1 MYNPAPPR
9 PKKTNIV
16 RSRNGCRTCRERKTK
31 CDEKKPAYGTCVRL
45 GKPCVSVQPELK
57 FRHVAVPAAVRRDIA
72 TTVRELEQDKTR
84 RRPAEDH
91 EKDTGAVGCLGSLD
105 LIRSLQH
112 VERDVCYTT
121 YWEDRCLPAMHP
133 IFLTMSSVADRPSQ
147 SMLRDSILALSS
159 RQFSRQQVERKTSS
173 ASHMGSFSPSLS
185 HQTRSHLYYS
195 AAITKM
201 SRISQQTV
209 SADTTVV
216 VAVLTLFAYIEAS
229 VGNFEGFRCH
239 VNGMLQLL
247 ESHPEI
253 LNDPVN
259 KALILAWMQ
268 IRFVNWWSRAY
279 FSSLDVHCRLPPV
292 PLLPALE
299 GNYDLLHN
307 RRVLVLSI
315 LCESHRLNSCEVLR
329 LVGTDAAMNTAEDRR
344 PTGPD
349 GGLEACFHALGE
361 QERRLDDWLAHL
373 PPSDLPIFEGQPSWD
388 AGRLEDPRLPI
399 YFESH
404 DAALNYAYYALCR
417 VMQCRGLLR
426 SLQCRSPQ
434 SDTYRFEEEEG
445 WIWLLLRIV
454 KGTSFQTSLA
464 RNNYTIGFQ
473 GLLLAALLRCQSP
486 VLAAEIQS
494 WVQTLADLQPT
505 EEGAFPI
512 YQTLGVIKA
521 INSQKQVGIDVVG
534 VTQPIDDGGGT
545 PKLTAFNSQPIDRV
559 VFHGRSRTTGLLVA
573 KCVPIET

>member
-1 MYNPAPPR
+1 MYKPAPPR

-31 CDEKKPAYGTCVRL
+31 CDEKKPACGTCVRL
-45 GKPCVSVQPELK
+45 GKPCVSIRPELK
-57 FRHVAVPAAVRRDIA
+57 FRPVAIPAAVRRDTA
-72 TTVRELEQDKTR
+72 TTVRESEQGRTR
-84 RRPAEDH
+84 QQPAEDY
-91 EKDTGAVGCLGSLD
+91 ENGTSAVGCFGSLD

-112 VERDVCYTT
+112 VERDVCYST

-133 IFLTMSSVADRPSQ
+133 IFLSLSNVADRPSQ
-147 SMLRDSILALSS
+147 SMLRESILALSS
-159 RQFSRQQVERKTSS
+159 CQFSRQQVERKISS
-173 ASHMGSFSPSLS
+173 ASHMESFSPSLS

-201 SRISQQTV
+201 SRIGQQTV

-229 VGNFEGFRCH
+229 VGNFQGFRCH
-239 VNGMLQLL
+239 VNGMSQLL
-247 ESHPEI
+247 ESHPGI

-279 FSSLDVHCRLPPV
+279 FSSFDVHRRLPPV
-292 PLLPALE
+292 PLPPSLE
-299 GNYDLLHN
+299 GNYELLHN

-329 LVGTDAAMNTAEDRR
+329 CVGIDAAVNTAEDGR

-349 GGLEACFHALGE
+349 GSLEACFHGLDE

-373 PPSDLPIFEGQPSWD
+373 PPSDLPIFDGQPSGD
-388 AGRLEDPRLPI
+388 AGGLEDPRLPI
-399 YFESH
+399 YFKYH

-434 SDTYRFEEEEG
+434 SDVYRFEEEEG

-464 RNNYTIGFQ
+464 RNNYTVGFQ

-486 VLAAEIQS
+486 ALGVEIQN

-521 INSQKQVGIDVVG
+521 INSQKQAGVDVVG
-534 VTQPIDDGGGT
+534 VTQPVDDGGGT
-545 PKLTAFNSQPIDRV
+545 PKLTAFNSQPIDKV
-559 VFHGRSRTTGLLVA
+559 VFYGRCRTTGVVVA